1 MYLIKKCKYKMKV
14 LLILKPDCI
23 EKNLE
28 TEVKSI
34 LQSNGYT
41 IVAEKRIEKVPVEML
56 EKHYNELGKLRD
68 RLTEAKGED
77 FANKVIAS
85 TFDYMS
91 RGAIVP
97 FVVEK
102 DGDDAEVVKDLRE
115 NVIGATRPWQAK
127 AGTIR
132 ELYGNKDPEHDPIE
146 NVIHCSGSAE
156 EAYDEVKLWFP
167 EI

>member
-1 MYLIKKCKYKMKV
+1 MKV
-14 LLILKPDCI
+14 LLILKPDCL
-23 EKNLE
+23 EKGVQA
-28 TEVKSI
+28 EVKNI
-34 LQSNGYT
+34 LQLAGYN
-41 IVAEKRIEKVPVEML
+41 IVAEREIEKVPVEML
-56 EKHYNELGKLRD
+56 EKHYNELGKLRE
-68 RLTEAKGED
+68 RLTEAKGAE

-127 AGTIR
+127 SGTIR
-132 ELYGNKDPEHDPIE
+132 ELYGNKDSEHDPIE

-167 EI
+167 ELV